1 MKKVRVT
8 IIGGGTGLSVLARG
22 LKQYPV
28 EISAIVSVADDGGST
43 GIIRD
48 QIDMPAPGDIRNVM
62 SALSDMESK
71 LESLFKYRFKK
82 NEISGHSLGNLMLA
96 AMYDMT
102 GDFALAVEELSDIL
116 NVRGTVIPSTNFSP
130 KLAARMHDDSII
142 IGESYIPKVQQ
153 QISEVFLLPKDT
165 IATPEAIE
173 AIEEAD
179 IVVLGPGS
187 LYTSIIPNLLP
198 SGMREALI
206 HSKGTKIYI
215 SNIMTQV
222 GETIGYTATDHLKA
236 INKHIGENV
245 FDYIVQNEK
254 NITSDISNYYKEN
267 GMTVVTSDKEQLD
280 EMGISILT
288 RDNLVSVDVEGA
300 VRHNN
305 DVIAEIIYDIALTEI
320 STLQYRLNK
329 DQS

>member
-1 MKKVRVT
+1 
-8 IIGGGTGLSVLARG
+8 
-22 LKQYPV
+22 
-28 EISAIVSVADDGGST
+28 
-43 GIIRD
+43 
-48 QIDMPAPGDIRNVM
+48 
-62 SALSDMESK
+62 
-71 LESLFKYRFKK
+71 
-82 NEISGHSLGNLMLA
+82 
-96 AMYDMT
+96 
-102 GDFALAVEELSDIL
+102 
-116 NVRGTVIPSTNFSP
+116 VIPSTNISP

-165 IATPEAIE
+165 TATPESIE

-179 IVVLGPGS
+179 IIVLGPGS

-206 HSKGTKIYI
+206 HSRGTKVYI

-236 INKHIGENV
+236 INKHIGQNV
-245 FDYIVQNEK
+245 FDYIVQNER
-254 NITSDISNYYKEN
+254 NITSDISDYYREN
-267 GMTVVTSDKEQLD
+267 GMTVVTSDKDQLD

-288 RDNLVSVDVEGA
+288 RDNLVSVDKDGA